1 LDLIIFDL
9 DGTLIDSRE
18 DLANAVNA
26 MRRHMGKE
34 PLPNER
40 VYSYVGNGA
49 PLLVRRSMGD
59 QAAEAEVEEALEFF
73 LEFYRDHDLDHTRL
87 YPGVRDT
94 LDRLRDAGKRMA
106 VLTNKPVRMS
116 RHIVEGLGVAGH
128 FFQVYG
134 GNSFE
139 FKKPH
144 PIGVEAL
151 RKEVGAERRHTLMVG
166 DSSVDVLTARNA
178 GIPSCCVTY
187 GFQPESLA
195 DPAPDRLI
203 DRMEELAEWLL
214 GKGRPPM
221 NQHPGAAVTV
231 NGIYWCTVCKLP
243 QTFQTGTQFPPC
255 PNMCGRGTWQLVEKM
270 DEDPSRA
277 LD

>member
-1 LDLIIFDL
+1 MDLIIFDL
-9 DGTLIDSRE
+9 DGTLIDSRH

-26 MRRHMGKE
+26 TLRYMDRE
-34 PLPNER
+34 PLTNER

-49 PLLVRRSMGD
+49 PVLVRRALGEGATD
-59 QAAEAEVEEALEFF
+59 AEVAKALEFF
-73 LEFYRDHDLDHTRL
+73 LSFYADHDLDYTRL
-87 YPGVRDT
+87 YPGVRET

-116 RHIVEGLGVAGH
+116 RHIVDGLGVAPY

-139 FKKPH
+139 TKKPD
-144 PIGVEAL
+144 PMGVEAL
-151 RKEVGAERRHTLMVG
+151 RKEARAPRETTLMVG

-178 GIPSCCVTY
+178 GIPCCCVTY

-203 DRMEELAEWLL
+203 DRMEQLADWLL
-214 GKGRPPM
+214 D
-221 NQHPGAAVTV
+221 
-231 NGIYWCTVCKLP
+231 
-243 QTFQTGTQFPPC
+243 TGDSQ
-255 PNMCGRGTWQLVEKM
+255 
-270 DEDPSRA
+270 
-277 LD
+277 